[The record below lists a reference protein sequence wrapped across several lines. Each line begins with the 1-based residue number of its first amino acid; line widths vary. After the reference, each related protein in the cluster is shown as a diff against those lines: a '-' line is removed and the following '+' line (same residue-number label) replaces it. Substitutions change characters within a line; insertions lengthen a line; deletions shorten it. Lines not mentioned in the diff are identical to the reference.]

1 VTRAAVLA
9 VDAGG
14 SKTDV
19 VLANRRGEVLGLAR
33 ARPSEATRPRRPV
46 PSEGHLD
53 AIGVAVSSAAREAG
67 IDPDVLPVAEVGV
80 FSLAGFDFPQDGR
93 RLERWLRSN
102 GWARDEILEN
112 DTYAV
117 LRAGTDRTWG
127 IAVVCGQG
135 TNCTGVA
142 PDGRTYRLP
151 AIGTL
156 SGDWGG
162 GGDIGSAA
170 LWNAVRARDGRGPD
184 TALATLVPR
193 HFGLL
198 RPRQVTEAI
207 YFDRLEQSRLNELVP
222 VVFSAAEADDPVARS
237 IVDRQADEVIT
248 MASAA
253 IRKLRVRAVDVDIVL
268 GGGIF
273 RNHFPAFYR
282 RIEDGIHSLAPA
294 ARVVVLSAPPV
305 AGAALA
311 ALDRV
316 NAGPTAKERLR
327 TALTRSRLAA
337 HTRGRR
343 PRKER

>member
-1 VTRAAVLA
+1 MTRAAVLA

-33 ARPSEATRPRRPV
+33 ARPSEAIRPRRPV

-67 IDPDVLPVAEVGV
+67 IDPEVLPVAEVGV

-102 GWARDEILEN
+102 GWARDEVLEN

-151 AIGTL
+151 AIGTI

-170 LWNAVRARDGRGPD
+170 LWHAVRARDGRGPD
-184 TALATLVPR
+184 TALAKLVPE
-193 HFGLL
+193 HFGFL

-207 YFDRLEQSRLNELVP
+207 YFDRLKQGRLNELVP
-222 VVFSAAEADDPVARS
+222 VVFSAAEDGDPVARS

-253 IRKLRVRAVDVDIVL
+253 IRKLRLRAVDVDVVL

-273 RNHFPAFYR
+273 RNRFPAFYR

-337 HTRGRR
+337 HTRRR